1 MKIILVGCNGKMGMS
16 ISQIASDEGI
26 EVVAGVA
33 KSKVSYFP
41 YPVYTHI
48 DDVKEEADCI
58 VDFSHYSMVRPVG
71 KYAKK
76 RNLPVLYG
84 ATGLNDADM
93 EFIDHLAKNVPVL
106 QSTNFS
112 LGVEVL
118 KTLVIKAKEL
128 LGDKYDIEIIEK
140 HHNQKKDAPSGTA
153 YMLLDSLKSKNTVEC
168 FGRHGTDAKRHE
180 NEIGVHAIR
189 GGGLVGEHEVGFYGP
204 YDEILITHRAMN
216 RKVFALGALKGAKLL
231 TTLPAG
237 RYNIEDIIK
246 HTLDK

>member
-16 ISQIASDEGI
+16 ISLIAADENI
-26 EVVAGVA
+26 EIVAGVA
-33 KSKVSYFP
+33 KDKVNLFS

-48 DDVKEEADCI
+48 DDVKEQADCI
-58 VDFSHYSMVRPVG
+58 VDFSHYSMLRPVG

-76 RNLPVLYG
+76 HDLPVLYG
-84 ATGLNDADM
+84 ATGLNDGDM
-93 EFIDHLAKNVPVL
+93 DFIDSLAKSVPVL

-118 KTLVIKAKEL
+118 RTLIVKAKEL
-128 LGDKYDIEIIEK
+128 LGDKYDIEIVEK

-153 YMLLDSLKSKNTVEC
+153 YTLLEALKDRGTSEC

-180 NEIGVHAIR
+180 HEIGIHAIR
-189 GGGLVGEHEVGFYGP
+189 GGGVVGEHEVGFYGP
-204 YDEILITHRAMN
+204 YDQILITHRAMD
-216 RKVFALGALKGAKLL
+216 RKVFALGALQGAKLL

-237 RYNIEDIIK
+237 RYNIKDIIN
-246 HTLDK
+246 HMLGE